1 MRNNNH
7 DYLKGFESREKTNQ
21 IASLIFG
28 ACTIFGVILYFILRT
43 IDQGYISGRVVIVC
57 GFMGILAVLP
67 YILSKFTGRQFFVT
81 HINAV
86 IFSSTYVILI
96 LGDREASNL
105 TLWSSIFV
113 LVILSLLYSN
123 RIVLTIVSITSL
135 SVFVFVAFQGPDE
148 AVKLN
153 ISDHL
158 GRIGI
163 LSMVILVAY
172 YINYLLRQ
180 RSYDND
186 KKLNEMSLQRD
197 EIEAL
202 YEEITATEE
211 ELRDKYDELVNYQE
225 SLRQS
230 EDRYKKIFEASNEA
244 LFEWDLSSNKKFLSE
259 NWFSIFDLNIEG
271 EFLIEEWFAKIHP
284 EDWSSV
290 FKNIERLKKGEIS
303 IYETEFRYQNA
314 QKEYNWFSSKFVGIK
329 SNMGNTINLL
339 GAFINIHEKKTQ
351 QDELVFIASHDVL
364 TGLPNKI
371 WFIDYFSNL
380 LKENKSGF
388 LILMDIDNF
397 KYINDVFGHPVGD
410 TVLRLLSNNIK
421 KQGNDFTIAKFGG
434 DEFICCISGEERNFK
449 EAYDNILDIINTPI
463 QYKDQEFILGISSGV
478 VEFNNNAQ
486 DVHDYIKK
494 AEIAMYKA
502 KELGKNN
509 WVIFDEKMNEQ
520 VIRTSKLENG
530 LKNALHS
537 HEFMVYYQPQYL
549 IKGKKLFGYE
559 ALIRWYNPEFGFV
572 TPDSFIG
579 LAETT
584 GIINDIGYF
593 VINEACKFILE
604 LDERG
609 WKDITIS
616 VNVSPIQLSNQMFED
631 KVINIIEYYG
641 IRPERLCFE
650 VTETAVMQ
658 SFKDNVD
665 KLARLRRRGFKISLD
680 DFGTGYSSLSYL
692 KSIPVSEVKIDRS
705 FINDICKK
713 DEMNVKLVRA
723 IIEISHDFGF
733 KVVAEG
739 VEENSQLEM
748 LAGMNCDMV
757 QGYLFSKPVPSD
769 EALRI
774 SDNCMQGV

>member
-1 MRNNNH
+1 MQKNNH
-7 DYLKGFESREKTNQ
+7 YFKGFESSEKTNQ

-28 ACTIFGVILYFILRT
+28 ICTIFGVILYFVLRT
-43 IDQGYISGRVVIVC
+43 IDQGYISSRVVIVC
-57 GFMGILAVLP
+57 TAMGIFAVLP
-67 YILSKFTGRQFFVT
+67 YVLSKITVRQSLIT

-113 LVILSLLYSN
+113 LVILSLMYSN
-123 RIVLTIVSITSL
+123 RIVLSIVSLTSL
-135 SVFVFVAFQGPDE
+135 SLFAFISFQEPDE

-153 ISDHL
+153 IADHL

-163 LSMVILVAY
+163 LSMVIAVAF

-180 RSYDND
+180 RLYDND

-244 LFEWDLSSNKKFLSE
+244 LFEWDLDSNKKFLSE
-259 NWFSIFDLNIEG
+259 NWFSIFDLDTEG

-284 EDWSSV
+284 EDLSSV

-303 IYETEFRYQNA
+303 IYETEFRYQNV
-314 QKEYNWFSSKFVGIK
+314 QREYNWFSSKFVGI
-329 SNMGNTINLL
+329 SNNKGDTTNLL

-371 WFIDYFSNL
+371 WFIDYFSSL

-410 TVLRLLSNNIK
+410 IVLRLLSNNIK

-434 DEFICCISGEERNFK
+434 DEFICCISGGERNFK
-449 EAYDNILDIINTPI
+449 EAYDNILEIVNTPI

-631 KVINIIEYYG
+631 KVMNIIEYYG

-665 KLARLRRRGFKISLD
+665 KLARLRKKGFKISLD

-739 VEENSQLEM
+739 VEENSQLDM

-757 QGYLFSKPVPSD
+757 QGYLFSKPVPSE

>member
-1 MRNNNH
+1 MLNNSHN
-7 DYLKGFESREKTNQ
+7 DLRGFGSNEKANQ

-28 ACTIFGVILYFILRT
+28 VSTIFGVILYFILRT
-43 IDQGYISGRVVIVC
+43 IIIGISGKIMAIC
-57 GFMGILAVLP
+57 MFMALLSVLP
-67 YILSKFTGRQFFVT
+67 YFLSKVTRRQNLIT
-81 HINAV
+81 YINSI
-86 IFSSTYVILI
+86 IFASTYIILI
-96 LGDREASNL
+96 LGDRQAASL
-105 TLWSSIFV
+105 TIWSSIFV
-113 LVILSLLYSN
+113 LVIMSLLYTS
-123 RIVLTIVSITSL
+123 RIVLTTLSITSMGL
-135 SVFVFVAFQGPDE
+135 LTYLAFKQPE
-148 AVKLN
+148 ETVNLN

-163 LSMVILVAY
+163 LAMVIAVSY
-172 YINYLLRQ
+172 YTNYLLNQ
-180 RSYDND
+180 RANENIR
-186 KKLNEMSLQRD
+186 KLNEMSLQRD

-244 LFEWDLSSNKKFLSE
+244 LFEWDLSSNKKYLSE
-259 NWFSIFDLNIEG
+259 NWYSIFDSDSEG
-271 EFLIEEWFAKIHP
+271 EFLIEEWFEKIHP
-284 EDWSSV
+284 EDLSSV
-290 FKNIERLKKGEIS
+290 FKNIERLKKGEIN
-303 IYETEFRYQNA
+303 IYETEFRYKNYFNN
-314 QKEYNWFSSKFVGIK
+314 YNWFSAKFVAVKNHIGDAVH
-329 SNMGNTINLL
+329 LL

-351 QDELVFIASHDVL
+351 HDELIFIASHDVL
-364 TGLPNKI
+364 TGLPNKL
-371 WFIDYFSNL
+371 WFIDYFSGII
-380 LKENKSGF
+380 KENKKGF

-410 TVLRLLSNNIK
+410 TVLRLLSKNIINLGK
-421 KQGNDFTIAKFGG
+421 DYTIAKFGG
-434 DEFICCISGEERNFK
+434 DEFVCCISGEEKNLK
-449 EAYDNILDIINTPI
+449 EAYDNILEIITTPI
-463 QYKDQEFILGISSGV
+463 QYKDQEFILGVSSGV
-478 VEFNNNAQ
+478 VEFKSGAN

-509 WVIFDEKMNEQ
+509 WVIFDEKMNEE

-537 HEFMVYYQPQYL
+537 HEFMVYYQPQYM
-549 IKGKKLFGYE
+549 IRGKKLFGYE

-604 LDERG
+604 LDDRG

-616 VNVSPIQLSNQMFED
+616 VNVSPIQLSNQMFEE
-631 KVINIIEYYG
+631 KALKIVEYYN
-641 IRPERLCFE
+641 IKPERLCFE

-665 KLARLRRRGFKISLD
+665 KLGRLREKGFKISLD

-705 FINDICKK
+705 FINDICKRK
-713 DEMNVKLVRA
+713 EMNIKLVKA

-739 VEENSQLEM
+739 VEEHSQLEV
-748 LAGMNCDMV
+748 LDEMNCDMV
-757 QGYLFSKPVPSD
+757 QGYLFSKPVPSE
-769 EALRI
+769 EALKI
-774 SDNCMQGV
+774 SDSCMQGV

>member
-1 MRNNNH
+1 MLNNSHN
-7 DYLKGFESREKTNQ
+7 DLRGLGSNEKANQ

-28 ACTIFGVILYFILRT
+28 LSTIFGVILYFVLRT
-43 IDQGYISGRVVIVC
+43 IIIGISGKIVAIC
-57 GFMGILAVLP
+57 MFMALFAALP
-67 YILSKFTGRQFFVT
+67 YFLSKVTTRQNLIT
-81 HINAV
+81 HINSI
-86 IFSSTYVILI
+86 IFASTYIILI
-96 LGDREASNL
+96 LGDRQAASL
-105 TLWSSIFV
+105 TIWSSIFV
-113 LVILSLLYSN
+113 LVIMSLLYSS
-123 RIVLTIVSITSL
+123 RIVLTTVSITSVGL
-135 SVFVFVAFQGPDE
+135 LIYLAFKQPQE
-148 AVKLN
+148 TVNLN
-153 ISDHL
+153 IADHL

-163 LSMVILVAY
+163 LGMVIAVAY
-172 YINYLLRQ
+172 YTNYLLNQ
-180 RSYDND
+180 RANENVR
-186 KKLNEMSLQRD
+186 KINEMSLQRD

-244 LFEWDLSSNKKFLSE
+244 LFEWDLISNKKYLSE
-259 NWFSIFDLNIEG
+259 NWYSIFDSDSEG
-271 EFLIEEWFAKIHP
+271 EFLIEEWFEKIHP
-284 EDWSSV
+284 EDLSSV
-290 FKNIERLKKGEIS
+290 FKNIERLKKGEIN
-303 IYETEFRYQNA
+303 IYETEFRYKNYFNN
-314 QKEYNWFSSKFVGIK
+314 YNWFSAKFVAVK
-329 SNMGNTINLL
+329 NHMGVAVHLL

-351 QDELVFIASHDVL
+351 HDELIFIASHDVL
-364 TGLPNKI
+364 TGLPNKL
-371 WFIDYFSNL
+371 WFIDYFSGVI
-380 LKENKSGF
+380 KENKKGF

-410 TVLRLLSNNIK
+410 TVLRLLSKNIINLGK
-421 KQGNDFTIAKFGG
+421 DYTIAKFGG
-434 DEFICCISGEERNFK
+434 DEFVCCISGEEKNLK
-449 EAYDNILDIINTPI
+449 EAYDNILEIITTPI
-463 QYKDQEFILGISSGV
+463 QYKDQEFILGISSGI
-478 VEFNNNAQ
+478 VEFNSEPK

-509 WVIFDEKMNEQ
+509 WVIFDEKMNEE

-537 HEFMVYYQPQYL
+537 HEFMVYYQPQYM

-604 LDERG
+604 LDDRG

-616 VNVSPIQLSNQMFED
+616 VNVSPIQLSNQMFEE
-631 KVINIIEYYG
+631 KALKIVEYYNVK
-641 IRPERLCFE
+641 PERLCFE

-665 KLARLRRRGFKISLD
+665 KLGRLREKGFKISLD

-713 DEMNVKLVRA
+713 KEMNIKLVKA

-739 VEENSQLEM
+739 VEEHSQLEV
-748 LAGMNCDMV
+748 LDEMNCDMV
-757 QGYLFSKPVPSD
+757 QGYLFSKPVPSE
-769 EALRI
+769 EALKI
-774 SDNCMQGV
+774 SDSCMQGV

>member
-1 MRNNNH
+1 MRNNYH

-28 ACTIFGVILYFILRT
+28 ACTVFGVILYFILQT
-43 IDQGYISGRVVIVC
+43 IDQGYISGRIVIVC
-57 GFMGILAVLP
+57 VFMGILAVLP
-67 YILSKFTGRQFFVT
+67 YILSKVTSRYFLVT
-81 HINAV
+81 HLNAV
-86 IFSSTYVILI
+86 IFSSTYVIFI
-96 LGDREASNL
+96 LGDRETSNL
-105 TLWSSIFV
+105 TIWSSIFV
-113 LVILSLLYSN
+113 LLILSLLYTN

-135 SVFVFVAFQGPDE
+135 SVFVFTAFQEPNVT
-148 AVKLN
+148 VKLN
-153 ISDHL
+153 FSDYF

-163 LSMVILVAY
+163 LCMVILVAY
-172 YINYLLRQ
+172 YINNLLRQ

-244 LFEWDLSSNKKFLSE
+244 LFEWDLISNKKFLSE

-271 EFLIEEWFAKIHP
+271 ELLIEEWFAKIHP
-284 EDWSSV
+284 EDLSSV

-314 QKEYNWFSSKFVGIK
+314 QREYNWFSSKFVGIK
-329 SNMGNTINLL
+329 NSMGNTTNLL

-371 WFIDYFSNL
+371 WFIDYFSSL

-410 TVLRLLSNNIK
+410 IVLRLLSNNIK

-434 DEFICCISGEERNFK
+434 DEFICCISGGERNFK
-449 EAYDNILDIINTPI
+449 EAYNKLLEIVNTPL

-478 VEFNNNAQ
+478 VEFNNNSQ

-537 HEFMVYYQPQYL
+537 HEFMVYYQPQYM
-549 IKGKKLFGYE
+549 IKDKKLFGYE

-631 KVINIIEYYG
+631 KVNNIIEYYG

-665 KLARLRRRGFKISLD
+665 KLARLRTRGFKISLD

-713 DEMNVKLVRA
+713 DEMNIKLVRA

-757 QGYLFSKPVPSD
+757 QGYLFSKPVPSE

>member
-1 MRNNNH
+1 M
-7 DYLKGFESREKTNQ
+7 
-21 IASLIFG
+21 
-28 ACTIFGVILYFILRT
+28 
-43 IDQGYISGRVVIVC
+43 
-57 GFMGILAVLP
+57 
-67 YILSKFTGRQFFVT
+67 
-81 HINAV
+81 
-86 IFSSTYVILI
+86 
-96 LGDREASNL
+96 
-105 TLWSSIFV
+105 
-113 LVILSLLYSN
+113 
-123 RIVLTIVSITSL
+123 
-135 SVFVFVAFQGPDE
+135 
-148 AVKLN
+148 
-153 ISDHL
+153 
-158 GRIGI
+158 
-163 LSMVILVAY
+163 
-172 YINYLLRQ
+172 
-180 RSYDND
+180 
-186 KKLNEMSLQRD
+186 
-197 EIEAL
+197 
-202 YEEITATEE
+202 
-211 ELRDKYDELVNYQE
+211 
-225 SLRQS
+225 
-230 EDRYKKIFEASNEA
+230 
-244 LFEWDLSSNKKFLSE
+244 
-259 NWFSIFDLNIEG
+259 
-271 EFLIEEWFAKIHP
+271 
-284 EDWSSV
+284 
-290 FKNIERLKKGEIS
+290 KKGEIS
-303 IYETEFRYQNA
+303 IYETEFRYQNT
-314 QKEYNWFSSKFVGIK
+314 QKKYNWFSAKFIGIK
-329 SNMGNTINLL
+329 NNIGDTTNLL

-410 TVLRLLSNNIK
+410 IVLRLLSDNIK
-421 KQGNDFTIAKFGG
+421 KLGSDFTIAKFGG
-434 DEFICCISGEERNFK
+434 DEFICCISGGEKNFK
-449 EAYDNILDIINTPI
+449 KAYDRILEMVNNPI
-463 QYKDQEFILGISSGV
+463 QYKDQEFILGVSSGV
-478 VEFNNNAQ
+478 VEFGGSVKEAQ

-520 VIRTSKLENG
+520 VIRTSKLESG

-537 HEFMVYYQPQYL
+537 HEFMVYYQPQYQ
-549 IKGKKLFGYE
+549 IKGKRLIGYE

-631 KVINIIEYYG
+631 KVISIIEYYDVK
-641 IRPERLCFE
+641 PERLCFE

-658 SFKDNVD
+658 SFRDNVD
-665 KLARLRRRGFKISLD
+665 KLTRLRKKGFKISLD

-713 DEMNVKLVRA
+713 EEMNVKLVKA

-739 VEENSQLEM
+739 VEENSQLAV
-748 LAGMNCDMV
+748 LADMNCDMV

-769 EALRI
+769 EALKI